1 MAPFVIKHTGVTIFV
16 VEILEPPIITSIRM
30 NLIAVIDTPDI
41 NATYFQQQF
50 GSANK
55 PMTI

>member
-16 VEILEPPIITSIRM
+16 VEILEPPIIASIRM
-30 NLIAVIDTPDI
+30 NPIAVIDTTDI

-55 PMTI
+55 SMTI